1 MSEGIVIAG
10 ITVLGV
16 VFTAIVAFFNFNKNI
31 KIEQITK
38 ERTKCREEIRR
49 ISKELISLDY
59 SIKLPNEIL
68 KVTQIKNSLLAEL
81 EMRLNPY
88 DDLIAGSLSMT
99 SVLVG

>member
-38 ERTKCREEIRR
+38 
-49 ISKELISLDY
+49 LH
-59 SIKLPNEIL
+59 
-68 KVTQIKNSLLAEL
+68 
-81 EMRLNPY
+81 
-88 DDLIAGSLSMT
+88 
-99 SVLVG
+99 